1 MNGLPQVTGLD
12 VDAVVRRGGFHLDV
26 RFAVAPGEVLGVLG
40 PNGAGKSTLLRAL
53 AGLTE
58 LSEGNLT
65 LDGAA
70 LDDVAAGVFVPPER
84 RPVGLLFQNYRLFPH
99 LSVRDNV
106 AFGPRRQGAGRA
118 AARGT
123 ASEWLTRLGL
133 AELAERKPAQ
143 LSGGQAQRAAL
154 ARALAI
160 EPALLL
166 LDEPL
171 AALDAETRLSV
182 RAQLRRHLA
191 DFGGPTLLV
200 THDPLEAMVM
210 CSRLLVL
217 EEGRIVQQGSPGE
230 VARRPATRYV
240 AKLVGLNLYAGS
252 ASGGSGAVTV
262 SLDGG
267 GTLVSASEAP
277 VAGRVLVALAPTA
290 IALHITEPR
299 DSSYRNVWRGVVEG
313 MELLTD
319 RVRVSVAGHPDA
331 LVDITA
337 AAVAELSLAE
347 GTPVW
352 LTAKATELDVYPD
365 PDHTRQGVGSS
376 AGVNR

>member
-1 MNGLPQVTGLD
+1 MTGLVAVTGAGLE
-12 VDAVVRRGGFHLDV
+12 VDAVVRQAGFRLDV
-26 RFAVAPGEVLGVLG
+26 RFAAAPGEVLGVLG

-53 AGLTE
+53 AGLTG
-58 LSEGNLT
+58 LSEGYVT

-70 LDDVAAGVFVPPER
+70 LDDVATATFLPPDK
-84 RPVGLLFQNYRLFPH
+84 RPVGMLFQNYRLFPH

-106 AFGPRRQGAGRA
+106 AYGPRRQGAGRTS
-118 AARGT
+118 ARGI
-123 ASEWLTRLGL
+123 ASDWLARLGI

-154 ARALAI
+154 ARALATD
-160 EPALLL
+160 PALLL

-182 RAQLRRHLA
+182 RGQLRRHLA
-191 DFGGPTLLV
+191 DFSGPTLLV

-240 AKLVGLNLYAGS
+240 AKLVGLNLYSGTAS
-252 ASGGSGAVTV
+252 AESGTV
-262 SLDGG
+262 SVDGG
-267 GTLVSASEAP
+267 GTLVVASETS
-277 VAGRVLVALAPTA
+277 VGGRVLVAVAPTA
-290 IALHITEPR
+290 IALHTTEPR
-299 DSSYRNVWRGVVEG
+299 DSSYRNVWRGVVQG

-319 RVRVSVAGHPDA
+319 RVRVSVAGHPEA

-337 AAVAELSLAE
+337 AAVAELRLAD

-352 LTAKATELDVYPD
+352 LTAKATELDVYPY
-365 PDHTRQGVGSS
+365 PG
-376 AGVNR
+376 

>member
-1 MNGLPQVTGLD
+1 VTGLD
-12 VDAVVRRGGFHLDV
+12 VDAVVRRGGFRLDV

-58 LSEGNLT
+58 LSEGQLT
-65 LDGAA
+65 LDGIA
-70 LDDVAAGVFVPPER
+70 LDDVEAATFVPPER

-106 AFGPRRQGAGRA
+106 AYGPRRRGAGRA
-118 AARGT
+118 AARAT
-123 ASEWLTRLGL
+123 AAEWLTRLGL
-133 AELAERKPAQ
+133 AELADRKPAQ

-154 ARALAI
+154 ARALATD
-160 EPALLL
+160 PALLL

-217 EEGRIVQQGSPGE
+217 EGGRIVQQGSPGE

-240 AKLVGLNLYAGS
+240 AKLVGLNLYAGT
-252 ASGGSGAVTV
+252 AAAGSGAV

-267 GTLVSASEAP
+267 GTLVAAAAP
-277 VAGRVLVALAPTA
+277 VAGRVLVALSPTA
-290 IALHITEPR
+290 VALHSTEPR
-299 DSSYRNVWRGVVEG
+299 DSSFRNVWRGVVQG

-319 RVRVSVAGHPDA
+319 RVRVSVAGHPEA

-337 AAVAELSLAE
+337 AAVAELGLAE
-347 GTPVW
+347 GTQVW
-352 LTAKATELDVYPD
+352 LTAKATELDVYPY
-365 PDHTRQGVGSS
+365 PG
-376 AGVNR
+376 